1 MLTAFRNIFRRS
13 APKAARSYTAA
24 NSSRLT
30 LDWIMSP
37 LSADA
42 ALNGKLPAMRSR
54 SRDLERNN
62 EWARG
67 FFRTLENNTIGEMGI
82 SLQMRVRDPGSE
94 TFDEIANDKIET
106 AWWQWGRVGKCTVC
120 GRHSWRDLQRLV
132 VRSLARDGEILIRK
146 IRKRDGLRLQIIE
159 SDLLDESANFTTA
172 NGNEVRFGVECN
184 GDRMPVAYHLLGR
197 HPGDGQF
204 GGTASTNRI
213 RIPADEIIHLFISE
227 RSEQSRG
234 VPWLVASMQGMKML
248 DGYAEA
254 ELVAARTGAAKMGFF
269 TKKTPDGWDGEVD
282 GDGNLSMDASP
293 GTIEELP
300 AGVEFK
306 EWSTDH
312 PNSGYGDFVK
322 SRLRGIATSLGISY
336 NTLASD
342 LENVNYSS
350 IRAGLI
356 EEREVWKAI
365 QRFLIEHFAEDI
377 FTEWLSLE
385 LLSGRLGLPY
395 EKLWKFNVPEFQGK
409 RWAWVDPKKDMEA
422 SILGIRSGQTS
433 LRKVVSESGGD
444 IYDVL
449 RSIKADND
457 LAASLGVS
465 LPELVDPPKPAA
477 PVAVIDT
484 TN

>member
-1 MLTAFRNIFRRS
+1 
-13 APKAARSYTAA
+13 
-24 NSSRLT
+24 
-30 LDWIMSP
+30 
-37 LSADA
+37 
-42 ALNGKLPAMRSR
+42 
-54 SRDLERNN
+54 
-62 EWARG
+62 
-67 FFRTLENNTIGEMGI
+67 
-82 SLQMRVRDPGSE
+82 
-94 TFDEIANDKIET
+94 
-106 AWWQWGRVGKCTVC
+106 
-120 GRHSWRDLQRLV
+120 
-132 VRSLARDGEILIRK
+132 
-146 IRKRDGLRLQIIE
+146 
-159 SDLLDESANFTTA
+159 
-172 NGNEVRFGVECN
+172 
-184 GDRMPVAYHLLGR
+184 MPVAYHLLGR

-204 GGTASTNRI
+204 AGTMNTSTRI
-213 RIPADEIIHLFISE
+213 RIPADEIIHLFITE
-227 RSEQSRG
+227 RSDQSRG
-234 VPWLVASMQGMKML
+234 LPWLVASMQGMKML

-342 LENVNYSS
+342 LEGVNYSS

-365 QRFLIEHFAEDI
+365 QRFLIEHCVEDI
-377 FTEWLSLE
+377 FTEWLSIE
-385 LLSGRLGLPY
+385 LLSGRLGLPF
-395 EKLWKFNVPEFQGK
+395 EKITKFNQPEFQGK

-422 SILGIRSGQTS
+422 SILGIRSGQTP
-433 LRKVVSESGGD
+433 LRKVVSENGGD

-457 LAASLGVS
+457 LAASLGVT
-465 LPELVDPPKPAA
+465 LPELVEAMPVALASGYGGVRSGRTRDLPDTRTVRWYQTLGMVDRPAA
-477 PVAVIDT
+477 FRGRTALYGRRHLLQLAAIKKLQSSGLPLADIQRALIARGTPHGITIDFVQSNHEGVIIDT
-484 TN
+484 IQQQQGLIDGIIINPGAFTHYSYAIRDALSAVSVPILEVHISNVYKREPFRHHSVIAAIATGQIAGLGWRGYVYALDWFIDAAASA